1 MRKWM
6 LGLFLLGGT
15 LSAQITTVVF
25 DWGHVLAKVDRE
37 EVLGGLER
45 DLGISAETL
54 KKHQADFAQVQ
65 IGALTDEDFLE
76 RCAQSVGVPLH
87 PEWKPKLKAIYRQ
100 AFDPIP
106 GMFELAEE
114 LQEKGYSLALL
125 SNVSPLASEVAR
137 ELGHYAPFEPVLLSW
152 EMGKLKPDPL
162 IYTHMLEE
170 LQVEPCECIFIDDRL
185 ENVQAAEALG
195 IRAIHFTGFEGA
207 KRAIYLMLSE

>member
-1 MRKWM
+1 M

-25 DWGHVLAKVDRE
+25 DWGQVLARVDRE
-37 EVLGGLER
+37 EVLEGLEKN
-45 DLGISAETL
+45 LGISAETL
-54 KKHQADFAQVQ
+54 RDHQADFAQVQ
-65 IGALTDEDFLE
+65 IGVLTDEEFLE
-76 RCAQSVGVPLH
+76 QCAQSVGISLP
-87 PEWKPKLKAIYRQ
+87 PEWRPRLKAVYRQ

-114 LQEKGYSLALL
+114 LQEKGYSIALL

-152 EMGKLKPDPL
+152 EVGKLKPDPL
-162 IYTHMLEE
+162 IYTHMLEA

-195 IRAIHFTGFEGA
+195 IRGIHFAEFEEV
-207 KRAIYLMLSE
+207 KRVIHLMLRD